1 MQAKNDIKI
10 SAIFSNVEKIKAHS
24 ELTKIELKVVDNI
37 KYNPRII
44 IYDIRET
51 DTRRDKK

>member
-1 MQAKNDIKI
+1 VK
-10 SAIFSNVEKIKAHS
+10 KIKAHS
-24 ELTKIELKVVDNI
+24 ELTKIELKVVDII